1 MEYNEEIEE
10 NKYLIFKL
18 LNEDYACNLL
28 QIKEVI
34 KSNNIKPVPF
44 MVPYFKGII
53 NLRGKILSIIDFRIK
68 VSPVFNDEGNKGII
82 LVVESKDLSLGVIVD
97 DLVSVQTI
105 NKEEIQQ
112 NNEMKYSID
121 NKFIIG
127 NYILK
132 EGLVTIIDLAS
143 SISEEELKAIKE
155 NENLN
160 ISVNL

>member
-1 MEYNEEIEE
+1 MEQNYEIEE

-34 KSNNIKPVPF
+34 KSINIKPVPF

-68 VSPVFNDEGNKGII
+68 VSPIFNDDENKGII

-97 DLVSVQTI
+97 DLISVQTI

-112 NNEMKYSID
+112 NKEMKYTID

-132 EGLVTIIDLAS
+132 ESLVTVIDLAS
-143 SISEEELKAIKE
+143 SISEEELKAIKD

-160 ISVNL
+160 ISFNL